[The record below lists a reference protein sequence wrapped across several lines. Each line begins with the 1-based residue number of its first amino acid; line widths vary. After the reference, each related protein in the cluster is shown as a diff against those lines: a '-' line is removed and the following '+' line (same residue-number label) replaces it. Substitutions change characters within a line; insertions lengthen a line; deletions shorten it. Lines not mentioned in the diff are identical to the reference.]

1 MADLLTKDVQHI
13 SVDKLRCHPANPR
26 EGDVGAVWESIE
38 QNGFFGALVVQ
49 KSSGHVL
56 AGNHRLL
63 AAREAGMD
71 EVPVIYV
78 DVDDEHAMRIL
89 LADNRTSDIATYD
102 GEGLADLL
110 EHLASTDD
118 GLAGTGYDGDAL
130 DELLND
136 LGRLNGE
143 PVEDPGAETDR
154 ADELREK
161 WQTERGQLWQVGRH
175 RLLCGD
181 STDAGDVE
189 RLLDGEKVQGVFTSP
204 PYAEQR
210 KGDYGGIPA
219 NEYSEWWSDV
229 QRLIKNYLAP
239 DGSLFVNIK
248 AHSESKQLST
258 YVHQLVV
265 DHVQRWGW
273 VYKDEYC
280 WPRVGIPGSPHKMH
294 KLKNQW
300 EPVYWFALTTEP
312 YFDPDAV
319 SHYSSDAIVG
329 DNWTSTHGNY
339 QGTGRGVG
347 DRQTADGVAYPGN
360 RLPFFGNAEAVGHTA
375 AFPVN
380 LPKFFIGLCSRE
392 DDVWYEPFCGSGSTI
407 LACQEVARVCYAM
420 ELLPKYAAVTLE
432 RLAGMGLEPK
442 LITQ

>member
-143 PVEDPGAETDR
+143 PVDDPGAETDR

-161 WQTERGQLWQVGRH
+161 WQTERGQLWQLGRH

-181 STDAGDVE
+181 STDAEDVE
-189 RLLDGEKVQGVFTSP
+189 RLCDGVEPQLLVTSP
-204 PYAEQR
+204 PYAQQR
-210 KGDYGGIPA
+210 DYGTADVSDWDRLMRGTFSA
-219 NEYSEWWSDV
+219 MQMSENAQLLVNLGLIHENGEWQPYWREWVEWMRSGGW
-229 QRLIKNYLAP
+229 QRFGWYVWDQGPGMPGDWRGRLAP
-239 DGSLFVNIK
+239 SHEFVFHFNSERVDAIK
-248 AHSESKQLST
+248 ARECKHAGEKHTGGGQRAKDGTVKDRTHDGAKIQSHF
-258 YVHQLVV
+258 VHDSVI
-265 DHVQRWGW
+265 
-273 VYKDEYC
+273 
-280 WPRVGIPGSPHKMH
+280 RVNRQG
-294 KLKNQW
+294 
-300 EPVYWFALTTEP
+300 A
-312 YFDPDAV
+312 
-319 SHYSSDAIVG
+319 SH
-329 DNWTSTHGNY
+329 
-339 QGTGRGVG
+339 
-347 DRQTADGVAYPGN
+347 
-360 RLPFFGNAEAVGHTA
+360 NAEGHPA
-375 AFPVN
+375 PFPVG
-380 LPKFFIGLCSRE
+380 LPQHLIQSWGG
-392 DDVWYEPFCGSGSTI
+392 DVYDPFCGSGSTI
-407 LACQEVARVCYAM
+407 IAAENEGRTCYAM
-420 ELLPKYAAVTLE
+420 EIDPAYCAVILE
-432 RLAGMGLEPK
+432 RCTGAGMECS
-442 LITQ
+442 LIE

>member
-175 RLLCGD
+175 CLLCGD

-189 RLLDGEKVQGVFTSP
+189 RLLGESEVAALVTDP
-204 PYAEQR
+204 PY
-210 KGDYGGIPA
+210 GIDYEYRTHEDADREENARLVSDAFELYSGGIIWTPGLMNLARDIRRFGEARVLVWDKSFSAVA
-219 NEYSEWWSDV
+219 NG
-229 QRLIKNYLAP
+229 LGGA
-239 DGSLFVNIK
+239 
-248 AHSESKQLST
+248 ST
-258 YVHQLVV
+258 WEPVLVV
-265 DHVQRWGW
+265 DPPARNLNNDVLDYATDRAEVAGESLRNLHSCPKPVGLYGELISSLTPQGAA
-273 VYKDEYC
+273 VYD
-280 WPRVGIPGSPHKMH
+280 
-294 KLKNQW
+294 
-300 EPVYWFALTTEP
+300 
-312 YFDPDAV
+312 
-319 SHYSSDAIVG
+319 
-329 DNWTSTHGNY
+329 
-339 QGTGRGVG
+339 
-347 DRQTADGVAYPGN
+347 
-360 RLPFFGNAEAVGHTA
+360 
-375 AFPVN
+375 
-380 LPKFFIGLCSRE
+380 
-392 DDVWYEPFCGSGSTI
+392 PFCGSGTTVI
-407 LACQEVARVCYAM
+407 AAENEGRTCYAM
-420 ELLPKYAAVTLE
+420 EIDPAYCAVILE
-432 RLAGMGLEPK
+432 RCTGAGMECS
-442 LITQ
+442 LIE